1 MYRQVYQ
8 KTNSW
13 FGTACFQCESLR
25 YFVGK
30 AAIKM
35 AEQKSEIDIVGRF
48 AGIEQAH
55 TLQSKKSRFLMKDL
69 CLWLTNTRS
78 VAGEPQVVK
87 GETKW
92 KATRGKML
100 PVRQSTYRI

>member
-55 TLQSKKSRFLMKDL
+55 TLQSKKEPLFDERSLPMAHKHAL
-69 CLWLTNTRS
+69 CRW
-78 VAGEPQVVK
+78 
-87 GETKW
+87 
-92 KATRGKML
+92 
-100 PVRQSTYRI
+100 